1 MPHRGRKQADEL
13 LLVALACGANVEA
26 AARSAGI
33 SKATA
38 FRRLQDSEF
47 CKKLEQTKADMVQ
60 RTAGML
66 TASGMESVKT
76 LMELQKPAA
85 PPAVRLGAAR
95 SVLELGMK
103 VREREDLE
111 KRLAALEQQAE
122 TNKSY

>member
-1 MPHRGRKQADEL
+1 MPHKGRKNADQL
-13 LLVALACGANVEA
+13 LLMALACGATGEA
-26 AARSAGI
+26 AARSAGL
-33 SKATA
+33 SQATVY
-38 FRRLQDSEF
+38 RRIQDNGF
-47 CKKLEQTKADMVQ
+47 CKKLERTKADMVQ

-76 LMELQKPAA
+76 LMELQKPVA

-122 TNKSY
+122 MNKPY

>member
-38 FRRLQDSEF
+38 LRRLQDQEF

-60 RTAGML
+60 GTAGML

-76 LMELQKPAA
+76 LMELQ
-85 PPAVRLGAAR
+85 
-95 SVLELGMK
+95 
-103 VREREDLE
+103 
-111 KRLAALEQQAE
+111 
-122 TNKSY
+122 